1 MYKYVLK
8 RLLMLIPVIIGVT
21 FIVFFILNL
30 SPGDPA
36 AIILG
41 DQATAEALA
50 MKREELGLNDPLLVR
65 YGRYMFAMLQG
76 DLGTSYKNNLS
87 VWAQVMERFP
97 NTAVLAIAGILV
109 AILIGI
115 PTGIL
120 SAKRQ
125 YSMID
130 NTAMLF
136 SLIGV
141 AMPNFWF
148 GLLMVIIFAL
158 HLGWLPS
165 QGMGEGF
172 IPLIKSLILPAVT
185 LGTGAAAMITR
196 MTRSSM
202 LEVIRQDYIDTAR
215 AKGVSDQKITTRH
228 MLKNAMIP
236 IITAVGLQFGT
247 LLGGAMLTETVFSWP
262 GLGRLMVDSIKSKDI
277 PMVLGSVTV
286 SYTHLP
292 DAVGVHGGA
301 DWDAHGL
308 LADAQVFQDDLLVLS
323 YGPAVAAHSG
333 HDKEGGPVFTENV
346 DHGFYNFRQIR
357 DAAASHRQ
365 SHLFASHTADVRD
378 LRDFPPDGSGDIR
391 HAVAGE
397 FLRNPVHVGKPDAVQ
412 NVVVYSHVVP
422 FLIGY

>member
-141 AMPNFWF
+141 AMPNF
-148 GLLMVIIFAL
+148 
-158 HLGWLPS
+158 
-165 QGMGEGF
+165 
-172 IPLIKSLILPAVT
+172 
-185 LGTGAAAMITR
+185 
-196 MTRSSM
+196 
-202 LEVIRQDYIDTAR
+202 
-215 AKGVSDQKITTRH
+215 
-228 MLKNAMIP
+228 
-236 IITAVGLQFGT
+236 
-247 LLGGAMLTETVFSWP
+247 
-262 GLGRLMVDSIKSKDI
+262 
-277 PMVLGSVTV
+277 
-286 SYTHLP
+286 
-292 DAVGVHGGA
+292 
-301 DWDAHGL
+301 
-308 LADAQVFQDDLLVLS
+308 
-323 YGPAVAAHSG
+323 
-333 HDKEGGPVFTENV
+333 
-346 DHGFYNFRQIR
+346 
-357 DAAASHRQ
+357 
-365 SHLFASHTADVRD
+365 
-378 LRDFPPDGSGDIR
+378 
-391 HAVAGE
+391 
-397 FLRNPVHVGKPDAVQ
+397 
-412 NVVVYSHVVP
+412 
-422 FLIGY
+422 

>member
-1 MYKYVLK
+1 
-8 RLLMLIPVIIGVT
+8 
-21 FIVFFILNL
+21 
-30 SPGDPA
+30 
-36 AIILG
+36 
-41 DQATAEALA
+41 
-50 MKREELGLNDPLLVR
+50 
-65 YGRYMFAMLQG
+65 MFAMLQG

-148 GLLMVIIFAL
+148 GLLMLIIFAL

-277 PMVLGSVTV
+277 PMVLGSVIFLAIMFTV
-286 SYTHLP
+286 VNL
-292 DAVGVHGGA
+292 AVDIIYA
-301 DWDAHGL
+301 
-308 LADAQVFQDDLLVLS
+308 F
-323 YGPAVAAHSG
+323 
-333 HDKEGGPVFTENV
+333 V
-346 DHGFYNFRQIR
+346 DPRIKSQYKR
-357 DAAASHRQ
+357 
-365 SHLFASHTADVRD
+365 
-378 LRDFPPDGSGDIR
+378 
-391 HAVAGE
+391 
-397 FLRNPVHVGKPDAVQ
+397 K
-412 NVVVYSHVVP
+412 
-422 FLIGY
+422 